1 MATRGPIV
9 QTQVPGQLCDLCHQK
24 PKFSNHQYCSKTCAT
39 QASALCKHC
48 LKKPKF
54 QNFDYCGKNCAAL
67 AAASGAVRPQAGVVV
82 NPVQQQVPATKAV
95 ANNPKTNPSKFNPIQ
110 VAKLVA
116 QHMPQMSSSTNA
128 APAVPATQPA
138 GQAVA
143 GAAPPPA
150 AQNNNP
156 FMNLTNQQQ
165 PSQPIAPNGTSAQ
178 APVGTPPLQCLI
190 PGCGK
195 PVHVDTQGN
204 TTSDYC
210 SRKHREEAV
219 AIGLASPC
227 IMCLALPQSDI
238 DYFCGKACRDEA
250 LNKV

>member
-24 PKFSNHQYCSKTCAT
+24 PKFSNHQYCSKTCAA
-39 QASALCKHC
+39 QAATLCNHC
-48 LKKPKF
+48 HKKPKF
-54 QNFDYCGKNCAAL
+54 QNFDYCGKNCATL
-67 AAASGAVRPQAGVVV
+67 AGGTVVRPQVGVGA
-82 NPVQQQVPATKAV
+82 NPVQQQVPTAKAV
-95 ANNPKTNPSKFNPIQ
+95 ASNAKTTTSKNFNPIQ

-116 QHMPQMSSSTNA
+116 QHIPQLSGSTNV
-128 APAVPATQPA
+128 APSVPTAQPA
-138 GQAVA
+138 GQAAA
-143 GAAPPPA
+143 GAAPLPA

-165 PSQPIAPNGTSAQ
+165 PPQQVAPNGTSTQ
-178 APVGTPPLQCLI
+178 APASTQPLQCLI

-219 AIGLASPC
+219 AMGLAIPC
-227 IMCLALPQSDI
+227 IMCLALPQSDV

-250 LNKV
+250 LNKI